1 MERQIKFFYA
11 WQDLHG
17 LPQLPPS
24 ILQTPSFRLRSLI
37 HFLMFFLTNWV
48 IKNFNMAAL
57 INTIEIKRELVLG
70 LY

>member
-1 MERQIKFFYA
+1 VAGFA
-11 WQDLHG
+11 W
-17 LPQLPPS
+17 PPSAASFHPSDS
-24 ILQTPSFRLRSLI
+24 ILQTQELNPF
-37 HFLMFFLTNWV
+37 FNVFLTNWV